1 MVGDGSKYRQNVK
14 CKFVVVFGVHIINY
28 VYENLYLLFYILYI
42 EIFNYCYCLLIKT
55 CNLIVFFKGLKVNSF
70 TAMARG
76 HQKIQSQAKAAE
88 KQAKMKKQQGH
99 SANDQKKA
107 AQKALVHVCVLCK
120 VRNNVIY
127 LY

>member
-1 MVGDGSKYRQNVK
+1 
-14 CKFVVVFGVHIINY
+14 
-28 VYENLYLLFYILYI
+28 
-42 EIFNYCYCLLIKT
+42 
-55 CNLIVFFKGLKVNSF
+55 
-70 TAMARG
+70 MARG

-120 VRNNVIY
+120 VTVN
-127 LY
+127 LWETQ